1 MKERTMQTAIQ
12 TQFVTVSNKLTLV
25 SKEQYED
32 TLSTDYKCNVK
43 VKLAGDSIWDCKV
56 KTVTITGICITE
68 TQWEDGED
76 VTTHIAVTHTGG
88 EGSWRL
94 YTDTE
99 FEATVSALLLTD
111 VSYTEQGMQ
120 DDGYASME
128 L

>member
-12 TQFVTVSNKLTLV
+12 TYFTTVSNKLTLV

-43 VKLAGDSIWDCKV
+43 VKLAGDSIWDCKL

-68 TQWEDGED
+68 TQWNDDEDSGVD
-76 VTTHIAVTHTGG
+76 NSIHISVTHTGK
-88 EGSWRL
+88 EGSWRI

-99 FEATVSALLLTD
+99 F
-111 VSYTEQGMQ
+111 
-120 DDGYASME
+120 
-128 L
+128 